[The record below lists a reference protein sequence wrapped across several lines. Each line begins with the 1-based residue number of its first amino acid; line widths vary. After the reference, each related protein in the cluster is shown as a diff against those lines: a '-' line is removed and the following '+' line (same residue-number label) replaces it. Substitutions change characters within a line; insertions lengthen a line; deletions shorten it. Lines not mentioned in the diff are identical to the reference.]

1 MLTIKLRIVFS
12 SGISE
17 AVEVRFYW
25 ILLDNSKIENLLL
38 YSATAMGISF
48 AKLTEIQIL
57 ESEHQ
62 LQGRIDG
69 F

>member
-1 MLTIKLRIVFS
+1 
-12 SGISE
+12 
-17 AVEVRFYW
+17 
-25 ILLDNSKIENLLL
+25 LDNSKIENLLL

-57 ESEHQ
+57 VSEHQ